1 MMADQQQQQLRQRQ
15 QLLEET
21 PVIQN
26 AKPTSHGD
34 LPPLP
39 PNADSDVY
47 SSILLFY
54 QYAEPLWTATK
65 HRRMLRKLIE
75 ICEQHSVTGRGR
87 VAPEGLNCTLS
98 GNAKGL
104 RLVCEGLRAF
114 DSLFWETDFKITD
127 FVPKSKQFKS
137 LSVRKTEELVAYGLK
152 GNTVAPSLKQFAGTH
167 LEADAYHE
175 ALQDP
180 DAVVIDVRNFYETK
194 LGAFRPPP
202 GGAQLIDPQL
212 RNSVEFPRWLADPKT
227 QEKLN
232 NKKVLMYVYTMIS
245 SFTSKMEMA
254 VDSGVFR

>member
-1 MMADQQQQQLRQRQ
+1 MADNQKQPDDAA
-15 QLLEET
+15 
-21 PVIQN
+21 PVVKKN

-34 LPPLP
+34 LPALP
-39 PNADSDVY
+39 PNADSDAFC
-47 SSILLFY
+47 SILLFY
-54 QYAEPLWTATK
+54 QYAEPLWKTSQ
-65 HRRMLRKLIE
+65 HRQMLRKLIE
-75 ICEQHSVTGRGR
+75 ICEQQKITGRGR

-104 RLVCEGLRAF
+104 RNVCEELRAY
-114 DSLFWETDFKITD
+114 DALFWETDFKITD
-127 FVPKSKQFKS
+127 FVPKAKQFKS

-152 GNTVAPSLKQFAGTH
+152 GQAVAPSLTQFAGTH

-194 LGAFRPPP
+194 LGAFNPPQ

-232 NKKVLMYVYTMIS
+232 NKKVLM
-245 SFTSKMEMA
+245 
-254 VDSGVFR
+254 